1 MAKRRG
7 KTIEAVSRKTPTPK
21 RTSIGKSRKSRPKN
35 KHKRA
40 NWKAY
45 RGQGK

>member
-1 MAKRRG
+1 MAKR
-7 KTIEAVSRKTPTPK
+7 KLEAVSRKIPTPK
-21 RTSIGKSRKSRPKN
+21 RTSIGKSRPKN

-40 NWKAY
+40 NWKPY

>member
-1 MAKRRG
+1 MAKPKRLS
-7 KTIEAVSRKTPTPK
+7 TVTRKVPTPK
-21 RTSIGKSRKSRPKN
+21 RTSIGMSRKSRPKN

-40 NWKAY
+40 GWKLY

>member
-1 MAKRRG
+1 MAKR
-7 KTIEAVSRKTPTPK
+7 KLEAVSRKIPTPK

-40 NWKAY
+40 NWKSY